1 MTIYCHTLGCVAHIL
16 KVTLMS
22 IHISIRHMLASQV
35 SKQFIRELCDEIKSK
50 YKPIHDIDV
59 MIDDINGPYKKGT
72 DKRCHLKV
80 RGNNRLTIDI
90 ENVDT
95 DVNCAIDNAFHLLRH
110 ALQRQLISP
119 HGYLENIAFD
129 DKYYLEA

>member
-1 MTIYCHTLGCVAHIL
+1 
-16 KVTLMS
+16 MS
-22 IHISIRHMLASQV
+22 INISIRHMLASQV

-50 YKPIHDIDV
+50 YKPIRDIDV
-59 MIDDINGPYKKGT
+59 MIDDINGPYKKGK

-80 RGNNRLTIDI
+80 RGNNHLTIDI

-119 HGYLENIAFD
+119 HDYLENSVFD